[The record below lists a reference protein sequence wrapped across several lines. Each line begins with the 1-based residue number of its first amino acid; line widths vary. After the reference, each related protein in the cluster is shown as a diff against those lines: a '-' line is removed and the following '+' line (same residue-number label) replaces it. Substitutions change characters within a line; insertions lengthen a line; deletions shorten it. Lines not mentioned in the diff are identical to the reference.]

1 MFNPGFKDMLLALS
15 DARIDFL
22 LVGADAIA
30 AHTTLHQQHVRRT
43 MFLRKATASSPESR
57 LVCSVAHFVD
67 VL

>member
-30 AHTTLHQQHVRRT
+30 AQQHVRRT